1 MSGSWRKNL
10 TTFDQKSANQWM
22 ARNSGKK
29 TDPNQKVG
37 ARYIPNIE
45 TAKLSAD
52 DYPGGFL
59 LVRILPGLSTNPC
72 PNWIFTVQE
81 YYLQDFV
88 DVLKR

>member
-81 YYLQDFV
+81 
-88 DVLKR
+88 